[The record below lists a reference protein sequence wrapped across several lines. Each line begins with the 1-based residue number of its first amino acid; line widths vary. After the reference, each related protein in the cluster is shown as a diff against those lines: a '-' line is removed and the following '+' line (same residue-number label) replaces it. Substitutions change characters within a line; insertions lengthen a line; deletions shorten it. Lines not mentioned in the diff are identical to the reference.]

1 MPTKQGLKGFRARV
15 AEYFYED
22 VPLSHAKGRKGEG
35 KAARGPGAPA
45 ARDEFNERAQK
56 LLETFPDPKLT
67 AGKLQILGLYGLRKT
82 ATTQWDEISD
92 EVQDLIASAM
102 RRHLD
107 PSDIYTR
114 YDDENFFVL
123 FCQRDI
129 GEAEKKTSTIAKEAN
144 SFLKRYLA
152 KALPKQKAA
161 RDAIDVRGE
170 VAEIDCAKSG
180 SGGTIFD
187 VIANGL
193 GVKTTKPAEGPVNG
207 GQVDDDLVNGHEGAS
222 GLSRHNAHLP
232 AESRRQGA
240 AGNGEADERRKY
252 GAPRERALRGHTF
265 NGSANDVAGEAEE
278 ASRDGEA
285 QTDAAL
291 SAAPIVFQPVW
302 GAVQSVVSTYACA
315 LPPASGAGSAP
326 EVSQADRDQLLLA
339 NIIRGFETFDHRK
352 SSALLI
358 AAVDFQTLTGKESR
372 EKFID
377 LCRRVPSSSRKFIL
391 FEICNL
397 AGYAPWPEAN
407 RVWQE
412 LQPYCLSIIVR
423 LPLENP
429 VMDGIETPKLYAFST
444 DLGGLDGNAAAR
456 RADIA
461 AFVGAAEAK
470 GLRTLAHGVNRAS
483 VGEWA
488 LSAGVAYMSGE
499 AIAPAEIMAK
509 PTYGYDPFR

>member
-1 MPTKQGLKGFRARV
+1 
-15 AEYFYED
+15 
-22 VPLSHAKGRKGEG
+22 
-35 KAARGPGAPA
+35 
-45 ARDEFNERAQK
+45 

-67 AGKLQILGLYGLRKT
+67 AGKLQVLGLYGLRKH
-82 ATTQWDEISD
+82 AAAEWDEISD
-92 EVQDLIASAM
+92 EVQDLIATAM
-102 RRHLD
+102 QRHLH

-170 VAEIDCAKSG
+170 AAEIDCANAG

-187 VIANGL
+187 VIANSL
-193 GVKTTKPAEGPVNG
+193 GVKTTKPADGPLNG
-207 GQVDDDLVNGHEGAS
+207 GQADGDPMNGHEGAP

-232 AESRRQGA
+232 AKSRRGGI
-240 AGNGEADERRKY
+240 AGGGQAEERRKY

-265 NGSANDVAGEAEE
+265 DRSANDVAGEAEE
-278 ASRDGEA
+278 LPHDGEA

-315 LPPASGAGSAP
+315 LPPAPGAGPAP
-326 EVSQADRDQLLLA
+326 GMSQADRDRLLLG

-358 AAVDFQTLTGKESR
+358 AAVDFQTLTSKDPR
-372 EKFID
+372 EKFMD

-423 LPLENP
+423 LPLANP

-444 DLGGLDGNAAAR
+444 DLGHLDGKGAAG

-483 VGEWA
+483 VGKWA
-488 LSAGVAYMSGE
+488 LSAGVAYMSGA
-499 AIAPAEIMAK
+499 AIAPAEILPK